1 LTLRICH
8 VDFIVLYQCKLL
20 SLQHYILWLCLLSMI
35 CIFRTCFIS
44 CWDYIHITYI
54 HEDDKGIRNFNHL
67 SQKANLKHII
77 LSEPLLSLFIFS
89 LLYPCISLNFLYVF
103 LFPWPRISRAYTYDI
118 SWNYGWKLCEKKEE
132 VMFDEKMGKVAKGKK
147 KKERK
152 KKEKRKRKK
161 CSFMF
166 LRFYIE
172 KAWNQKEVKH
182 WWLKMKNLCA
192 LMEYLVRNIIF
203 QNALLSLVWT
213 FSFTLFYLTFTLA
226 PLQPENKTFWFMHCL

>member
-1 LTLRICH
+1 LTLRIWH
-8 VDFIVLYQCKLL
+8 VDFIVLYQYKLL
-20 SLQHYILWLCLLSMI
+20 SLQHYILLLCLLSMI

-147 KKERK
+147 KKRK
-152 KKEKRKRKK
+152 EKKEKEEKEKEK
-161 CSFMF
+161 SVPLCS
-166 LRFYIE
+166 
-172 KAWNQKEVKH
+172 
-182 WWLKMKNLCA
+182 
-192 LMEYLVRNIIF
+192 
-203 QNALLSLVWT
+203 
-213 FSFTLFYLTFTLA
+213 
-226 PLQPENKTFWFMHCL
+226 